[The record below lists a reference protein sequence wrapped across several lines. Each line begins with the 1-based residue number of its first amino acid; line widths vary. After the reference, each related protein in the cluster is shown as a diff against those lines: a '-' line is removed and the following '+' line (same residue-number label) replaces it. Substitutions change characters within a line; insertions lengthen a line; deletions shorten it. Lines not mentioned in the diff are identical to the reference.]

1 MRTFIVRRSLP
12 TSLLGACVMGACVVI
27 VPALALA
34 QQFPSKP
41 VKIVVP
47 FAPGGAVDTIARVI
61 GEKMHEQIGQP
72 VIIENHPGAS
82 ANIGAEIVAKAPA
95 DGYTILLGANALATN
110 PTLFPKLAFDYTTDF
125 APIGRVGYAP
135 VVLVVP
141 TDSPYKSLKDLLAA
155 ARKEPGKLTYASAGN
170 GSSNHLAG
178 EMLKTAAAIETLH
191 VPYKG
196 GAPALTDLLGG
207 RITYM
212 LLNPVEVLPHVK
224 AGKLRAL
231 GVSNDKR
238 IAILPDVPTMSEAGL
253 PGFEASVWWGF
264 VAPAKTPRA
273 AIVKLNAELNTALT
287 DPVVRA
293 RLNDLGVVLTPST
306 PEQLGVFLTSE
317 VNRWAKVIKSSNIQ
331 AD

>member
-1 MRTFIVRRSLP
+1 MQTLIDRGSIITALI
-12 TSLLGACVMGACVVI
+12 GACIAAA
-27 VPALALA
+27 PSFALA
-34 QQFPSKP
+34 QAFPSKP
-41 VKIVVP
+41 VRIVVP

-61 GEKMHEQIGQP
+61 GEKMREQMGQP
-72 VIIENHPGAS
+72 VIVENHPGAS

-110 PTLFPKLAFDYTTDF
+110 PTLFPKLAFNYTTDF

-155 ARKEPGKLTYASAGN
+155 AKKEPGRLTYASAGN

-178 EMLKTAAAIETLH
+178 EMLKAAAAIDTLH

-207 RITYM
+207 RINYM

-224 AGKLRAL
+224 SGKVRAL

-238 IAILPDVPTMSEAGL
+238 LAILPDVPTMSEAGL
-253 PGFEASVWWGF
+253 AGFEASVWWGF
-264 VAPAKTPRA
+264 VAPAKTSHD
-273 AIVKLNAELNTALT
+273 AIVRLNAELNKALA
-287 DPVVRA
+287 DPGVRT

-306 PEQLGVFLTSE
+306 PEQLGGFLKSE
-317 VNRWAKVIKSSNIQ
+317 VERWMKVIKTSNIQ